1 MDNLL
6 VCAGQICRQPAR
18 SESPAGIPQLSLVL
32 EHRSQQQE
40 AGLNRQ
46 CYVRLQVV
54 CSGDLAQQTQHLL
67 LGDTVRV
74 QGFLNR
80 HQQRNGQS
88 KLVLHAQQIEQI
100 R

>member
-1 MDNLL
+1 MDNQL
-6 VCAGQICRQPAR
+6 VCAGQLCRQPSR
-18 SESPAGIPQLSLVL
+18 SESPAGIPHVSLVL

-40 AGLNRQ
+40 AGLSRQ
-46 CYVRLQVV
+46 CYVRIQVI
-54 CSGDLAQQTQHLL
+54 CSGDLAQQTQHLM

-88 KLVLHAQQIEQI
+88 KLVLHAQHIEQI